1 MSILYVS
8 EQVWIYYSVAD
19 TSTEF
24 GRTQAVMQL
33 ASVVYMH
40 KQTGLTLQKLL
51 STRLEITTY
60 ISDAHF
66 STFSTSQ
73 VWHIMPADCISTS
86 HHVHALELPLSQCI
100 AQANVILAGERQIM
114 HHTGTF

>member
-24 GRTQAVMQL
+24 GRTQAVMRL

-51 STRLEITTY
+51 STIR
-60 ISDAHF
+60 
-66 STFSTSQ
+66 
-73 VWHIMPADCISTS
+73 
-86 HHVHALELPLSQCI
+86 
-100 AQANVILAGERQIM
+100 
-114 HHTGTF
+114 